1 MMMLVASVGW
11 SALRQPPRSA
21 LRPPPRRAAHGLMTA
36 AGRKRVVFLGTPE
49 CAARSLELLIA
60 AAADGRGDFEL
71 AAVVSQPPARTGRK
85 MRLTNSPVHVT
96 AEEAGLPVLTPPNA
110 KDEEFLTALADLQ
123 PDLCI
128 TAAYGCFL
136 PQRFLDMPKF
146 GTLNVHPSLLPLYR
160 GAAPLQRCLEAGD
173 AVGGVTVAF
182 TVLKMDAGPVLRQQ
196 TRAMEGDEQ
205 FPELLVEMFETGT
218 ELLID
223 ALPSVWDGSCQEVLA
238 PQDNEAATGAKKVQK
253 EEAELDLSAISALQ
267 APQPTAHALRPAPE
281 GSRLRHEP
289 LAACTASPVRKPH
302 SRAVRSGAG
311 AQPRPRLRGLA
322 RHVGVAAGGRRR
334 AGQGQAAEDAPRARR
349 GRAPRRARGGAE
361 QGQEVAAARVRRRL
375 RPRGA
380 RADASGKEARRRQG
394 LLERLQGQG
403 RAVVHERRHG
413 AGGCCVAGFLKEL
426 GCAVYFPDTICR
438 DDGPTIDPLVTK
450 AASG

>member
-267 APQPTAHALRPAPE
+267 AHNRVRAFAGWPGTWAWLQAGDAAPVKAKLLKTRPAP
-281 GSRLRHEP
+281 
-289 LAACTASPVRKPH
+289 
-302 SRAVRSGAG
+302 
-311 AQPRPRLRGLA
+311 
-322 RHVGVAAGGRRR
+322 
-334 AGQGQAAEDAPRARR
+334 AE
-349 GRAPRRARGGAE
+349 
-361 QGQEVAAARVRRRL
+361 AARPDGREVVL
-375 RPRGA
+375 SKDKKSLQLACADGSVLEVLELTLPGKKPVGAKAFWNGCKDKGA
-380 RADASGKEARRRQG
+380 RWSTSGDMEPADAA
-394 LLERLQGQG
+394 
-403 RAVVHERRHG
+403 
-413 AGGCCVAGFLKEL
+413 
-426 GCAVYFPDTICR
+426 
-438 DDGPTIDPLVTK
+438 
-450 AASG
+450 